1 MNRGSFDVKPSYISG
16 DYVGVFS
23 QEWLDFHINAQY
35 FTPDSPMWYSYHSF
49 GIPLLLSPF
58 LLAAQYAHIA
68 PHAALQLGMVL
79 LQALGVVVLYL
90 YTLELVRH
98 NGAALAA
105 ALTLLGS
112 LSFFSLVGQL
122 YPDLLTA
129 AVLAGSLLCL
139 ARLRRNPHSLLPMAI
154 LGALAG
160 LGPYLHVKTVL
171 MSLTLLLLGLLHW
184 WRNDRSKKALA
195 CLLVPAA
202 ALLAIYAVTIHAW
215 YDTWM
220 ITAPFSNGL
229 LFHFA
234 PGQSV
239 IANLLDTSRG
249 ILPNNPAYL
258 LILAGIPLWWKRD
271 RNSALV
277 TLAVLAPSLLLQST
291 FADWAGGCF
300 PAGGRYMMPYVF
312 CAIPVVAFLFAEL
325 KWLFRTP
332 DGFAHIP
339 TSRLRRLQRPYG
351 PCVLI
356 RRR

>member
-1 MNRGSFDVKPSYISG
+1 MASSLVNRGSFDVKPSYISG

-23 QEWLDFHINAQY
+23 QEWPDFHINAQY

-58 LLAAQYAHIA
+58 CS
-68 PHAALQLGMVL
+68 
-79 LQALGVVVLYL
+79 
-90 YTLELVRH
+90 RH
-98 NGAALAA
+98 NTCISRPWLPCSSEWCFCRRSVSSYFTFTLLNSFVTTARLWLR

-122 YPDLLTA
+122 YSDLLTA
-129 AVLAGSLLCL
+129 GVLAGSLLCL
-139 ARLRRNPHSLLPMAI
+139 ARLRRNPHSLLPIAI

-184 WRNDRSKKALA
+184 WRNGRSKRALA

-202 ALLAIYAVTIHAW
+202 GLLAIYAVTIHAW

-258 LILAGIPLWWKRD
+258 LILAGIPLVD
-271 RNSALV
+271 
-277 TLAVLAPSLLLQST
+277 
-291 FADWAGGCF
+291 
-300 PAGGRYMMPYVF
+300 
-312 CAIPVVAFLFAEL
+312 AEV
-325 KWLFRTP
+325 R
-332 DGFAHIP
+332 A
-339 TSRLRRLQRPYG
+339 TSGEL
-351 PCVLI
+351 
-356 RRR
+356 